1 MPSPYVTRDLFRFLG
16 ELRRHNN
23 REWFNANKDRYLAE
37 VRDPLLGFIAAIGP
51 GLRAISPHLVAD
63 PHPSRGSLLRIY
75 RDTRFSR
82 DKTPYKTN
90 AGLFFALEAE
100 KDAEAPGYYLH
111 LAPGE
116 AFMGAGMWRPGGETL
131 QAIRSAIVGNP
142 SAWKRARR
150 PGLSHGENI
159 LKRTPRGFDPDHP
172 LAADLKRLS
181 FTTGVSFTEAQACA
195 ADFPARFVR
204 ACRRAAPLVRFLAR
218 AMRLAF

>member
-37 VRDPLLGFIAAIGP
+37 MRDPLLGFIAAIAP

-116 AFMGAGMWRPGGETL
+116 VFMGAGMWRPGGETL
-131 QAIRSAIVGNP
+131 QAIRSAIVRDP

-150 PGLSHGENI
+150 PGLTHAPELHDRRQLHRGAG
-159 LKRTPRGFDPDHP
+159 LRRRLPGALRPCLPPRG
-172 LAADLKRLS
+172 AADEVPRAGDAR
-181 FTTGVSFTEAQACA
+181 GVLIRPRSCPPSGVAL
-195 ADFPARFVR
+195 
-204 ACRRAAPLVRFLAR
+204 AP
-218 AMRLAF
+218 

>member
-1 MPSPYVTRDLFRFLG
+1 MASPHITRDLFRFFG
-16 ELRRHNN
+16 ELRRRNN

-37 VRDPLLGFIAAIGP
+37 VRDPLLEFIAAIAP
-51 GLRAISPHLVAD
+51 GLKAISPHLVAD

-82 DKTPYKTN
+82 DKAPYKTN

-100 KDAEAPGYYLH
+100 KDADAPGYYLH

-116 AFMGAGMWRPGGETL
+116 VFMGAGMWHPGADTL
-131 QAIRSAIVGNP
+131 HAIRAAIVADP
-142 SAWKRARR
+142 SGWKRARR
-150 PGLSHGENI
+150 VGLSHGDDT
-159 LKRTPRGFDPDHP
+159 LKRAPRGFDPDHP
-172 LAADLKRLS
+172 LVADVKRLS
-181 FTTGVSFTEAQACA
+181 FTTGVGFTETQACA

-204 ACRRAAPLVRFLAR
+204 ACRGAAPLVRFVAR

>member
-1 MPSPYVTRDLFRFLG
+1 MASPYVTRDLFRFFG
-16 ELRRHNN
+16 ELRRHND
-23 REWFNANKDRYLAE
+23 REWFNTNKDRYLAE
-37 VRDPLLGFIAAIGP
+37 VRDPLLGFIAAIAP
-51 GLRAISPHLVAD
+51 GLKAISPHLVAD

-100 KDAEAPGYYLH
+100 KDADAPGYYLH

-116 AFMGAGMWRPGGETL
+116 AFMGAGMWHPGADTL
-131 QAIRSAIVGNP
+131 QAIRTAIVADP
-142 SAWKRARR
+142 AAWKRARR
-150 PGLSHGENI
+150 VGLSHAEDV
-159 LKRTPRGFDPDHP
+159 LKRAPRGFDPDHP
-172 LAADLKRLS
+172 LVADLKRLS

-195 ADFPARFVR
+195 ADFPTRFVR
-204 ACRRAAPLVRFLAR
+204 ACRGAAPLVKFLAR

>member
-1 MPSPYVTRDLFRFLG
+1 MPSPYVTRDLFRFFG

-23 REWFNANKDRYLAE
+23 REWFNENKDRYLSE

-51 GLRAISPHLVAD
+51 GLRAISPHLSAD

-90 AGLFFALEAE
+90 AGLFFALEAD
-100 KDAEAPGYYLH
+100 KDADAPGYYLH

-116 AFMGAGMWRPGGETL
+116 VFMGAGMWHPGADAL
-131 QAIRSAIVGNP
+131 HAIRTAIVAKP
-142 SAWKRARR
+142 MEWKRVRR
-150 PGLSHGENI
+150 VGLSHDEDT
-159 LKRTPRGFDPDHP
+159 LKRAPRGFDPDHP
-172 LAADLKRLS
+172 LADDLKRLS

-195 ADFPARFVR
+195 PDFAARYVR
-204 ACRRAAPLVRFLAR
+204 ACRGAAPLVKFLAR
-218 AMRLAF
+218 AMRLPV

>member
-131 QAIRSAIVGNP
+131 QAIRSAIVGKP

-150 PGLSHGENI
+150 PGLSHGENT

-195 ADFPARFVR
+195 ADFPTRFVR

>member
-1 MPSPYVTRDLFRFLG
+1 MPSPHVTRDLFRFFG
-16 ELRRHNN
+16 ELRRHND
-23 REWFNANKDRYLAE
+23 REWFNANKDRYLSE
-37 VRDPLLGFIAAIGP
+37 VRDPLLGFIAAIAP
-51 GLRAISPHLVAD
+51 GLRTISPHLVAD

-100 KDAEAPGYYLH
+100 TDADAPGYYLH

-116 AFMGAGMWRPGGETL
+116 VFMGAGMWHPGADTL
-131 QAIRSAIVGNP
+131 HAIRRAIVADP
-142 SAWKRARR
+142 SGWKRARR
-150 PGLSHGENI
+150 VGLSHGEDT
-159 LKRTPRGFDPDHP
+159 LKRAPRGFDPGHP
-172 LAADLKRLS
+172 LVADLKRQS

-204 ACRRAAPLVRFLAR
+204 AGRRAAPLVRFLAR
-218 AMRLAF
+218 AMRLPF

>member
-1 MPSPYVTRDLFRFLG
+1 MPSPYVTRDLFRFFG
-16 ELRRHNN
+16 ELRRHND
-23 REWFNANKDRYLAE
+23 REWFSENKDRYLAE

-51 GLRAISPHLVAD
+51 GLRAISPHLTAD

-90 AGLFFALEAE
+90 AGLFFALEAD
-100 KDAEAPGYYLH
+100 KDADAPGYYLH

-116 AFMGAGMWRPGGETL
+116 VFMGAGMWHPRAETL
-131 QAIRSAIVGNP
+131 HAIRTAIVAKP
-142 SAWKRARR
+142 AEWKRVRR
-150 PGLSHGENI
+150 VGLSHDENT
-159 LKRTPRGFDPDHP
+159 LKRAPRGFDPGHP

-181 FTTGVSFTEAQACA
+181 FTTGASFTETQACA

-204 ACRRAAPLVRFLAR
+204 ACRGAAPLVKFLAR
-218 AMRLAF
+218 AMRLPF